1 MPSDLNQLG
10 LPTRD
15 RTTNGYLCM
24 DSKTATNLLS
34 TKTLV
39 QFGLNRQPFMDK
51 GNNRYVFE
59 DSAISTQINVLINI
73 IHGSDKIVMI
83 KGENGVGKSSLLH
96 KLAKIRHKGLTF
108 CPIKATDKI
117 TIESLCKIAL
127 KHLEIPAPSSSASIP
142 EFFAKRVAFRRR
154 TEGKT
159 VLLIDDA
166 DQLDSYTID
175 KLLLLRKL
183 VAEDGVPAISIVFSG
198 HPQLEQIL
206 TALPR
211 INSHL
216 SILHTIYLYP
226 FSEKQTID
234 YINQRL
240 QFACNNQDIE
250 LLTPAQIQSIHNR
263 SKGIPALINYETC
276 KILETV
282 VSKGKNPIE
291 PQATDTG
298 KTSQLIP
305 ALLITVATLSLG
317 FIGYLAYN
325 HIQQSNIN
333 QEPTSVVSE
342 AITIPSKI
350 VTPFKQ
356 DPIIEQPAIEIPT
369 GMPVTPVNEP
379 IQDLQEASNERPP
392 IKYDR
397 KNDLEKKE
405 ESVASK
411 AKELI
416 VATTIKPAE
425 GKELKI
431 DKQLA
436 ATITD
441 DAKKAAPKIKVQTDT
456 TSEKTVSEKVSSEE
470 TVKSPTTA
478 EKQINT
484 SKKMAKEKTQQ
495 VSIQK
500 PSAKK
505 PTTDTKQLAASQTKI
520 AQAKKEETKKL
531 PAAKTTAKTTAVKP
545 AINKKPTATPKQVA
559 ATVEKTPS
567 SKVTKPSS
575 STEESVRLW
584 IKKQPPMDYTMQL
597 LASQND
603 TALIK
608 YKQQNPALKNA
619 KIASTLRKGKS
630 WYVLI
635 VGSFKTTTEAKRYL
649 SKQPAP
655 INKSKPWIR
664 RFKPLQQTL
673 K

>member
-1 MPSDLNQLG
+1 
-10 LPTRD
+10 
-15 RTTNGYLCM
+15 M

-51 GNNRYVFE
+51 GNNRYIFE

-117 TIESLCKIAL
+117 TIESLCKTAL

-175 KLLLLRKL
+175 QLLLLRKL
-183 VAEDGVPAISIVFSG
+183 VAEDGVPAISIVFTG

-211 INSHL
+211 INNHL

-226 FSEKQTID
+226 FSEKQTTD

-250 LLTPAQIQSIHNR
+250 LLTPAQIQSVHNR

-276 KILETV
+276 KILETIAN
-282 VSKGKNPIE
+282 KGKTPIE
-291 PQATDTG
+291 TQTNDTG
-298 KTSQLIP
+298 KSSQLIP
-305 ALLITVATLSLG
+305 AILITVATISLG
-317 FIGYLAYN
+317 FIGYLVYS
-325 HIQQSNIN
+325 HIQQSNEN
-333 QEPTSVVSE
+333 LESTSLVAD
-342 AITIPSKI
+342 AISIPPKT

-356 DPIIEQPAIEIPT
+356 EQINEQPAVTTAADEKPQILIET
-369 GMPVTPVNEP
+369 PVTPTTEP
-379 IQDLQEASNERPP
+379 EKEPQQVLNERPP
-392 IKYDR
+392 IESDK
-397 KNDLEKKE
+397 KKE
-405 ESVASK
+405 EVVNNTPITKDPAVTANSK
-411 AKELI
+411 ASTSKITKSEKPKADTPLTNT
-416 VATTIKPAE
+416 ATKDT
-425 GKELKI
+425 
-431 DKQLA
+431 
-436 ATITD
+436 
-441 DAKKAAPKIKVQTDT
+441 AKADTKIKAQTQTDA
-456 TSEKTVSEKVSSEE
+456 
-470 TVKSPTTA
+470 TA
-478 EKQINT
+478 EKTASKQISPKEDIKQKEAVKQT
-484 SKKMAKEKTQQ
+484 ATPEKQAKENTQQ
-495 VSIQK
+495 VSTKKDSAEKPATQTQK
-500 PSAKK
+500 KADK
-505 PTTDTKQLAASQTKI
+505 A
-520 AQAKKEETKKL
+520 KKL
-531 PAAKTTAKTTAVKP
+531 PTEKPSITKAADTKPAADKKQTSAKPKPATSAVKKP
-545 AINKKPTATPKQVA
+545 ASTKA
-559 ATVEKTPS
+559 S
-567 SKVTKPSS
+567 KPSS
-575 STEESVRLW
+575 LTDNSVKSW
-584 IKKQPPMDYTMQL
+584 IKQQPPLNYTMQL
-597 LASQND
+597 LASQTD
-603 TALIK
+603 VALIK
-608 YKQQNPALKNA
+608 YKQQNPSLKDA
-619 KIASTLRKGKS
+619 KIALTLRKGKS

-635 VGSFKTTTEAKRYL
+635 VGSFKTPKEAMAYL
-649 SKQPAP
+649 SKQPTP

-664 RFKPLQQTL
+664 RFKPLQKTL